1 MPSRWMTMIWRTMMH
16 SVTNTKRLQQRRVG
30 LERAL
35 RSRHLSTSIHMSS
48 IRSSRERKVISLQ
61 GTCQSNHWTPH
72 FLRIPLSKHS
82 WTPSGNSS
90 SGSSTLSSSCTCYR
104 SLSCSPI
111 SCSTK
116 WQWLTKTCRSATL
129 SRLTGSSSSLW
140 SLSRHQFQ
148 FTFSCSN

>member
-16 SVTNTKRLQQRRVG
+16 SVTNTKRLQPRRVG

-111 SCSTK
+111 SFSTK
-116 WQWLTKTCRSATL
+116 WQWLTKTCRSATM